1 MTNQESKKALVLV
14 ADGTEEMEAVTTTDV
29 LRRAQLDVT
38 IAGFSLK
45 NANYAKCS
53 RGVMIVPDIAFSSIS
68 DFDVYDVIVIP
79 GGLNGAETLSSS
91 KKIQDLLVSA
101 YNKGKIVAAICA
113 GPLAIKM
120 AGINLGGEITSHPV
134 IKERLEGFNNLILN
148 LLKLTT
154 HKLNI
159 TIDILGYSYRE
170 DSVVVHNKVITSR
183 GPGTSLLFGLT
194 IVEQLLGE
202 AKRNE
207 VSSPMMLAS
216 PL

>member
-14 ADGTEEMEAVTTTDV
+14 ADGSEEMEAVTTIDV

-38 IAGFSLK
+38 VAGFSLE
-45 NANYAKCS
+45 NAKYAKCS

-68 DFDVYDVIVIP
+68 DFNVYDVIVIP
-79 GGLNGAETLSSS
+79 GGMKGAETLSSS
-91 KKIQDLLVSA
+91 QKIQDLLVSA

-113 GPLAIKM
+113 GPLAIKN
-120 AGINLGGEITSHPV
+120 AGINLGGKITSHPV
-134 IKERLEGFNNLILN
+134 IKERLEG
-148 LLKLTT
+148 
-154 HKLNI
+154 
-159 TIDILGYSYRE
+159 YSYQE
-170 DSVVVHNKVITSR
+170 DSVVIHNKVITSR

-194 IVEQLLGE
+194 IVEHLLGE

>member
-134 IKERLEGFNNLILN
+134 IKERLEG
-148 LLKLTT
+148 
-154 HKLNI
+154 
-159 TIDILGYSYRE
+159 YSYRE

>member
-14 ADGTEEMEAVTTTDV
+14 ADGSEEMEAVTTIDV

-38 IAGFSLK
+38 VAGFSLE

-79 GGLNGAETLSSS
+79 GGMKGAETLSSS
-91 KKIQDLLVSA
+91 QKIQDLLVSA
-101 YNKGKIVAAICA
+101 HNKGKIVAAICA
-113 GPLAIKM
+113 GPLAIKT
-120 AGINLGGEITSHPV
+120 AGINLGGKITSHPS
-134 IKERLEGFNNLILN
+134 IKERLEG
-148 LLKLTT
+148 
-154 HKLNI
+154 
-159 TIDILGYSYRE
+159 YSYQE
-170 DSVVVHNKVITSR
+170 DSVVIHNKVITSR

-207 VSSPMMLAS
+207 ISSPMMLVP